1 MPRRRKISKKIS
13 QLGDHV
19 SLFDNNLKLLKKY
32 YPSIYHQ
39 VFKIHFNE
47 NEIKRDWEIVC
58 TRSGFPTLIYKG
70 EGQNCL
76 LHSKYDPVK
85 EAKNFIKNNLEGS
98 ANGYIVYGLGL
109 GYHIK
114 ELLENTTAEELVIF
128 ETRPAVFYFALKY
141 IDLAGILDNQ
151 NIKIYLED
159 DITSFARK
167 FNRIESKDYQLII
180 HGPSLKIMSKDFT
193 EIKLLFENYKVHQ
206 NSFNRHKL
214 LLWSNF
220 QENIK
225 RYHQSID
232 VLFGKWTNQPIIIV
246 SAGPSLDKNKY
257 LLRDIQNRALIMS
270 VGTALKPLLQIGV
283 IPDFIIITDPQD
295 IVYNQID
302 GLEDLEIPLIA
313 LSTCNKHVL
322 QNYKGY
328 KFIAFQEGFDL
339 AERYAR
345 ENNIKLVKTGGSV
358 TTTALDISIQFGCNP
373 IIFIGL
379 DLAYTNNKT
388 HVQGTYFYQEN
399 VGSKFLRPIKSI
411 NGETVYTTKNLY
423 IYLKWI
429 EKRISMENNITF
441 IDATE
446 GGAYIQGTEI
456 VDLETVIRHRVN
468 NSTINKDLL
477 QKIITER

>member
-1 MPRRRKISKKIS
+1 M
-13 QLGDHV
+13 

-32 YPSIYHQ
+32 HPSIYHQ
-39 VFKIHFNE
+39 VSKMHFNE
-47 NEIKRDWEIVC
+47 NEVKREWEIVY

-70 EGQNCL
+70 EGLNYL
-76 LHSKYDPVK
+76 LHSKYDPIK
-85 EAKNFIKNNLEGS
+85 EAKNFIKNNLEES
-98 ANGYIVYGLGL
+98 ANGYIVYGFGL

-114 ELLENTTAEELVIF
+114 ELLENIEAKELVIF
-128 ETRPAVFYFALKY
+128 ETRPAVFYLALKY
-141 IDLAGILDNQ
+141 VNLEGIVNNT

-159 DITSFARK
+159 DVKSFVQE
-167 FNRIESKDYQLII
+167 FNKIELKEYQLII
-180 HGPSLKIMSKDFT
+180 HGPSLKIMPKDFT
-193 EIKLLFENYKVHQ
+193 DIKFLFENYKVHQ

-214 LLWSNF
+214 LLQSNF

-225 RYHQSID
+225 RYHQSVD
-232 VLFGKWTNQPIIIV
+232 VLFGKWINQPIVIV
-246 SAGPSLDKNKY
+246 SAGPSLDKNKH

-270 VGTALKPLLQIGV
+270 VGTALKPLLQIDV
-283 IPDFIIITDPQD
+283 IPDFVIITDPQD

-328 KFIAFQEGFDL
+328 KFIAFQEGYDL
-339 AERYAR
+339 AEQYAR

-358 TTTALDISIQFGCNP
+358 STTALDISIQFGCNP
-373 IIFIGL
+373 IIFVGL

-388 HVQGTYFYQEN
+388 HVKGTYFYQEN
-399 VGSKFLRPIKSI
+399 VNSKFLRPIKSI
-411 NGETVYTTKNLY
+411 SGETVYTTKNLY

-456 VDLETVIRHRVN
+456 LDLETVIQHRIN
-468 NSTINKDLL
+468 NATINKDLL
-477 QKIITER
+477 QKIIAER

>member
-1 MPRRRKISKKIS
+1 M
-13 QLGDHV
+13 
-19 SLFDNNLKLLKKY
+19 SLFDNNLKLLKKH

-39 VFKIHFNE
+39 VSQMHFHE
-47 NEIKRDWEIVC
+47 NEINRDWEIVC
-58 TRSGFPTLIYKG
+58 TRSGFPTLIYKE
-70 EGQNCL
+70 EGSDYL
-76 LHSKYDPVK
+76 LHSKYDPIK
-85 EAKNFIKNNLEGS
+85 EAKNFIKNNLEES
-98 ANGYIVYGLGL
+98 VNGYIVYGFGL

-114 ELLENTTAEELVIF
+114 ELLENIEAKELVIF
-128 ETRPAVFYFALKY
+128 ETRPAIFYLALKY
-141 IDLAGILDNQ
+141 VDLEGILNNS
-151 NIKIYLED
+151 NIKIYLKD
-159 DITSFARK
+159 NVKSFVQE
-167 FNRIESKDYQLII
+167 FNKIELKEYQLII
-180 HGPSLKIMSKDFT
+180 HGPSLKIMPKEFT
-193 EIKLLFENYKVHQ
+193 EIKFLFENYKVHQ

-214 LLWSNF
+214 LLRSNF

-257 LLRDIQNRALIMS
+257 LLRDIQNRALIMTI
-270 VGTALKPLLQIGV
+270 GTALKPLLQIDV
-283 IPDFIIITDPQD
+283 IPDFVIITDPQD

-313 LSTCNKHVL
+313 LSTCNKHVF

-339 AERYAR
+339 AEQYAR

-358 TTTALDISIQFGCNP
+358 STTALDISIQFGCNP
-373 IIFIGL
+373 IIFVGL

-388 HVQGTYFYQEN
+388 HVKGTYFYQEN
-399 VGSKFLRPIKSI
+399 VNSKFLRPIKSI

-456 VDLETVIRHRVN
+456 LDLETVIRHRVN
-468 NSTINKDLL
+468 NATINKDLL